1 MIEVKGISKSYKVGE
16 ERINVL
22 DNVSLHIEEGSYA
35 SIVGPSGSGKSTLM
49 HIVGG
54 LETFNAGEVRI
65 DGVEL
70 NKLNDANLSKFR
82 KEKIG
87 FIFQQFQL
95 LSTATALE
103 NVMMPLLSFFSSKDV
118 KNRAEEALQKVG
130 LFHRKHHL
138 PSRMSGGEQQR
149 VAIARALVTNPRI
162 LLADEPTGNLDSD
175 TGTSII
181 KLMEEIHHSENVTIM
196 MITHDMSIAERADRV
211 VKILDGRIEN
221 DFKESA
227 FKSK

>member
-1 MIEVKGISKSYKVGE
+1 MIEVKGISKSYQVGE
-16 ERINVL
+16 ESICVL
-22 DNVSLHIEEGSYA
+22 NNVSLHIEAGSYA

-54 LETFNAGEVRI
+54 LETFNDREVRI
-65 DGVEL
+65 DGEEI
-70 NKLNDANLSKFR
+70 NKLNDARLSTFR

-118 KNRAEEALQKVG
+118 KYRAEEALQKVG
-130 LFHRKHHL
+130 LSHRKHHL

-175 TGTSII
+175 TGNSII
-181 KLMEEIHHSENVTIM
+181 KLMEEIHDLENVTIM

-211 VKILDGRIEN
+211 VKILDGRIV
-221 DFKESA
+221 S
-227 FKSK
+227 

>member
-16 ERINVL
+16 ESINVL
-22 DNVSLHIEEGSYA
+22 DSVSLHIEEGSYA

-54 LETFNAGEVRI
+54 LESFNAGEVRI
-65 DGVEL
+65 DGVQL
-70 NKLNDANLSKFR
+70 NKLNDTRLSKFR

-87 FIFQQFQL
+87 FVFQQFQL

-118 KNRAEEALQKVG
+118 KNRAAEALQKVG
-130 LFHRKHHL
+130 LSHRMHHL

-181 KLMEEIHHSENVTIM
+181 KLMEEIHYSENVTIM

-211 VKILDGRIEN
+211 VKILDGRIV
-221 DFKESA
+221 S
-227 FKSK
+227 

>member
-1 MIEVKGISKSYKVGE
+1 MIEVKGISKSYQVGE
-16 ERINVL
+16 ESICVL
-22 DNVSLHIEEGSYA
+22 NNVSLHIEEGSYA

-54 LETFNAGEVRI
+54 LETFNDGEVRI
-65 DGVEL
+65 DGEEI
-70 NKLNDANLSKFR
+70 NKLNDSRLSKFR

-87 FIFQQFQL
+87 FVFQQFQL
-95 LSTATALE
+95 LSTATAIE
-103 NVMMPLLSFFSSKDV
+103 NVMMPLLSFFNSKDV
-118 KNRAEEALQKVG
+118 KYRAEEALQKVG
-130 LFHRKHHL
+130 LSHRKHHL

-149 VAIARALVTNPRI
+149 VAIARALVTNPKI

-175 TGTSII
+175 TGNSII

>member
-1 MIEVKGISKSYKVGE
+1 MIEVKGISKFYQVGE
-16 ERINVL
+16 ESINVL
-22 DNVSLHIEEGSYA
+22 DNVSLQIEEGSYA

-65 DGVEL
+65 YGVEL

-130 LFHRKHHL
+130 LSHRKHHL

-181 KLMEEIHHSENVTIM
+181 KLMEEIHDLENVTIM

-211 VKILDGRIEN
+211 VKILDGRIV
-221 DFKESA
+221 S
-227 FKSK
+227 